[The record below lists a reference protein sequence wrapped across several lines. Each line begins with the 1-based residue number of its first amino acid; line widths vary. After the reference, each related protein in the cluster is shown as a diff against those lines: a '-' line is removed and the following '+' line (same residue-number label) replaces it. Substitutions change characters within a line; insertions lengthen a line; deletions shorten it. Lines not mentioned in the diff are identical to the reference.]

1 MFEVVGKPSQRNAP
15 GAESKIHR
23 VRLER
28 WSAEEPLLLVLVL
41 GRPYQEPASYGHPS
55 LGSRLCPG
63 ALRSPTAAGFLRA
76 KCSVGRHNGLP
87 YCFADFINPDG
98 AAYARIYRERFC
110 ASETLAEPRVIVAC
124 FAVCA
129 ETGDEAQRV
138 GLQRAHDAGVIE

>member
-1 MFEVVGKPSQRNAP
+1 
-15 GAESKIHR
+15 
-23 VRLER
+23 
-28 WSAEEPLLLVLVL
+28 VLA
-41 GRPYQEPASYGHPS
+41 RPYQEPASYGHPS

-138 GLQRAHDAGVIE
+138 ASSARMTRTLLNEG

>member
-15 GAESKIHR
+15 GAESKIQR

-28 WSAEEPLLLVLVL
+28 WSDE
-41 GRPYQEPASYGHPS
+41 G
-55 LGSRLCPG
+55 
-63 ALRSPTAAGFLRA
+63 AAGFLRA